1 VARKT
6 FLALLFVLS
15 AAATSW
21 PVAADAQFHRGRVV
35 VRSYYSPFFYDS
47 FYDPFFSPWYP
58 YPYGYYPAFARP
70 ESDIRVLVTPK
81 EAEVYVDGYYAG
93 IVDDFNGVFQRLR
106 VPPGEHEITL
116 HLAGYRT
123 VTQKLYLAPNSTFKL
138 RYTIEKLA
146 PGETSEPPP
155 AAPTPPPTAVQ
166 TAPPPRMEPRSGMPP
181 MGRMPPPPQSPQSPQ
196 FPQGPSGPGQ
206 ASTFGALVIRS
217 QPSGAEI
224 VIDGQRWTGSE
235 GDERLVVQLAEGSHH
250 VEIHKAGYRTFS
262 TDMQVRR
269 GETVPLNV
277 SLTPGGIEPL

>member
-6 FLALLFVLS
+6 FFAFLFALS

-21 PVAADAQFHRGRVV
+21 PVAAEAQLHRGRVV
-35 VRSYYSPFFYDS
+35 VVGSCYYSPFL
-47 FYDPFFSPWYP
+47 YDPFFSPWYP
-58 YPYGYYPAFARP
+58 YAYPYGYYPVFAPP

-123 VTQKLYLAPNSTFKL
+123 VTQKLYLAANSTFKL
-138 RYTIEKLA
+138 RYTMEKLA

-155 AAPTPPPTAVQ
+155 AAPPPPPGAQ
-166 TAPPPRMEPRSGMPP
+166 TAPAPRMGPRSGMPP
-181 MGRMPPPPQSPQSPQ
+181 MGRMPPPPPG
-196 FPQGPSGPGQ
+196 GPSSPGQ
-206 ASTFGALVIRS
+206 TSTSGSLVIRA
-217 QPSGAEI
+217 QPSGSDI
-224 VIDGQRWTGSE
+224 VIDGQHWTGSE

-250 VEIHKAGYRTFS
+250 VEIHKEGYRTFS
-262 TDMQVRR
+262 TDVQVRR
-269 GETVPLNV
+269 GETVPLNI
-277 SLTPGGIEPL
+277 SLTPGRE